1 MLVPKNEIH
10 PPSTE
15 SGYVLFVGGSL
26 DMKILV
32 IGGGGRE
39 HAICWKLSQSKDVR
53 KVYCAP
59 GNAGTAAVAENVE
72 IPVTDIAGLVQFAQ
86 HQQIDLTI
94 VGPEKPL
101 ILGVVDAFEAAGLR
115 IFGPTAENAR
125 LEGSKVFSKQLMK
138 QAGVP
143 TAPFEVFDTAAA
155 ALDYLAAATFPIVI
169 KADGDAAGKGVI
181 VAASLIEGQDAIKRI
196 MVDREFGASGDK
208 VVIEA
213 CLTGPEASL
222 MAFVD
227 GDTVV
232 PMLLAQDHKRIGE
245 GDTGPNTGGMGAYGP
260 VPGISQEE
268 INAMCDVII
277 KPAVRAI
284 KSTGIPYRGV
294 LFAGIMLTPDGPMC
308 LEYNCRFGDP
318 ETEIVLPLLETDLVE
333 VINACVDARLDQ
345 ISVAFSSRSAVTVV
359 LAAHGYP
366 GAVRTGDVI
375 TGLEDAAKLDAVAV
389 FHAGTRFSDDGAVLS
404 SGGRVLTVTATGD
417 SFQEAR
423 QRAYTALDRIHL
435 DGGQYRRDIG
445 WRAVQE
451 G

>member
-1 MLVPKNEIH
+1 
-10 PPSTE
+10 
-15 SGYVLFVGGSL
+15 
-26 DMKILV
+26 MKILV

-39 HAICWKLSQSKDVR
+39 HAICWKLAQSKDVR

-59 GNAGTAAVAENVE
+59 GNAGTAAVAENV
-72 IPVTDIAGLVQFAQ
+72 DIAVSDIAALVQFAQ
-86 HQQIDLTI
+86 HQQIDLTV

-143 TAPFEVFDTAAA
+143 TASFEVFDDPAS
-155 ALDYLAAATFPIVI
+155 ALDYLATAGFPIVI
-169 KADGDAAGKGVI
+169 KADGDAAGKGVV
-181 VAASLIEGQDAIKRI
+181 VAASLAEGQDAIKRI
-196 MVDREFGASGDK
+196 MVDREFGASGER
-208 VVIEA
+208 VVVEA

-222 MAFVD
+222 MAFID

-260 VPGISQEE
+260 VPGISLDD

-345 ISVAFSSRSAVTVV
+345 IDVQFSQRSAVTVV

-366 GAVRTGDVI
+366 GAVRTGDVL
-375 TGLEDAAKLDAVAV
+375 TGLDDAAKLDAVAV
-389 FHAGTRFSDDGAVLS
+389 FHAGTRFSESGDVLS

-423 QRAYTALDRIHL
+423 ERAYAALERIHL

-445 WRAVQE
+445 WRAIQE

>member
-1 MLVPKNEIH
+1 
-10 PPSTE
+10 
-15 SGYVLFVGGSL
+15 
-26 DMKILV
+26 MKILV

-39 HAICWKLSQSKDVR
+39 HAICWKLAQSKDVH

-59 GNAGTAAVAENVE
+59 GNAGTAAVAENAD
-72 IPVTDIAGLVQFAQ
+72 IAVTDIAGLVQFAQ
-86 HQQIDLTI
+86 HQQIDLTV

-115 IFGPTAENAR
+115 IFGPTAENAQ

-143 TAPFEVFDTAAA
+143 TASFEVFETAPD
-155 ALDYLAAATFPIVI
+155 ALAYLAAATYPIVI
-169 KADGDAAGKGVI
+169 KADGDAAGKGVV
-181 VAASLIEGQDAIKRI
+181 VAASLEEAQDAITRI
-196 MVDREFGASGDK
+196 MVTREFGASGDK

-213 CLTGPEASL
+213 CLNGPEASL

-260 VPGISQEE
+260 VPGISQDE

-277 KPAVRAI
+277 KPVVRAI

-345 ISVAFSSRSAVTVV
+345 IDVVFSRRSAVTVV

-375 TGLEDAAKLDAVAV
+375 SGLEDAVKLDAVAV
-389 FHAGTRFSDDGAVLS
+389 FHAGTRLAEDGTVHS
-404 SGGRVLTVTATGD
+404 SGGRVLTVTSTGD
-417 SFQEAR
+417 SFEEAR
-423 QRAYTALDRIHL
+423 ERAYAALDRIHM
-435 DGGQYRRDIG
+435 DGGQFRRDIG
-445 WRAVQE
+445 WRAAQE

>member
-1 MLVPKNEIH
+1 
-10 PPSTE
+10 
-15 SGYVLFVGGSL
+15 
-26 DMKILV
+26 MKILV

-39 HAICWKLSQSKDVR
+39 HAICWKLAQSKDVH

-59 GNAGTAAVAENVE
+59 GNAGTAAVAENVD
-72 IPVTDIAGLVQFAQ
+72 IAVTDIAGLVQFAQ
-86 HQQIDLTI
+86 HQQIDLTV

-115 IFGPTAENAR
+115 IFGPTAENAQ

-143 TAPFEVFDTAAA
+143 TASFEVFETAPD
-155 ALDYLAAATFPIVI
+155 ALAYLAAATYPIVI
-169 KADGDAAGKGVI
+169 KADGDAAGKGVV
-181 VAASLIEGQDAIKRI
+181 VAASLEEAQDAITRI
-196 MVDREFGASGDK
+196 MVTREFGASGDK
-208 VVIEA
+208 DVIEA
-213 CLTGPEASL
+213 CLNGPEASL

-260 VPGISQEE
+260 VPGISQDE

-277 KPAVRAI
+277 KPVVRAI

-345 ISVAFSSRSAVTVV
+345 IDVVFSRRSAVTVV

-375 TGLEDAAKLDAVAV
+375 SGLEDAVKLDAVAV
-389 FHAGTRFSDDGAVLS
+389 FHAGTRLAEDGTVHS
-404 SGGRVLTVTATGD
+404 SGGRVLTVTSTGD
-417 SFQEAR
+417 SFEEAR
-423 QRAYTALDRIHL
+423 ERAYAALDRIHM
-435 DGGQYRRDIG
+435 DGGQFRRDIG
-445 WRAVQE
+445 WRAAQE

>member
-1 MLVPKNEIH
+1 
-10 PPSTE
+10 
-15 SGYVLFVGGSL
+15 
-26 DMKILV
+26 MKILV

-39 HAICWKLSQSKDVR
+39 HAICWKLAQSKDVH

-59 GNAGTAAVAENVE
+59 GNAGTAAVAENVD
-72 IPVTDIAGLVQFAQ
+72 IAVTDIAGLVQFAQ
-86 HQQIDLTI
+86 HQQIDLTV

-115 IFGPTAENAR
+115 IFGPTAENAQ

-143 TAPFEVFDTAAA
+143 TASFEVFETAPD
-155 ALDYLAAATFPIVI
+155 ALAYLAAATYPIVI
-169 KADGDAAGKGVI
+169 KADGDAAGKGVV
-181 VAASLIEGQDAIKRI
+181 VAASLEEAQDAITRI
-196 MVDREFGASGDK
+196 MVTREFGASGDK

-213 CLTGPEASL
+213 CLNGPEASL

-260 VPGISQEE
+260 VPGISQDE

-277 KPAVRAI
+277 KPVVRAI

-345 ISVAFSSRSAVTVV
+345 IDVVFSRRSAVTVV

-375 TGLEDAAKLDAVAV
+375 SGLEDAVKLDAVAV
-389 FHAGTRFSDDGAVLS
+389 FHAGTRLAEDGTVHS
-404 SGGRVLTVTATGD
+404 SGGRVLTVTSTGD
-417 SFQEAR
+417 SFEEAR
-423 QRAYTALDRIHL
+423 ERAYAALDRIHM
-435 DGGQYRRDIG
+435 DGGQFRRDIG
-445 WRAVQE
+445 WRAAQE

>member
-1 MLVPKNEIH
+1 
-10 PPSTE
+10 
-15 SGYVLFVGGSL
+15 
-26 DMKILV
+26 MKILV

-39 HAICWKLSQSKDVR
+39 HAICWKLAQSKDVH

-59 GNAGTAAVAENVE
+59 GNAGTAAVAENVD
-72 IPVTDIAGLVQFAQ
+72 IAVTDIAGLVQFAQ
-86 HQQIDLTI
+86 HQQIDLTV

-115 IFGPTAENAR
+115 IFGPTAENAQ

-143 TAPFEVFDTAAA
+143 TASFEVFETAPD
-155 ALDYLAAATFPIVI
+155 ALAYLAAATYPIVI
-169 KADGDAAGKGVI
+169 KAGGDAAGKGVV
-181 VAASLIEGQDAIKRI
+181 VAASLEEAQDAITRI
-196 MVDREFGASGDK
+196 MVTREFGKSGDK

-213 CLTGPEASL
+213 CLNGPEASL

-260 VPGISQEE
+260 VPGISQDE

-277 KPAVRAI
+277 KPVVRAI

-345 ISVAFSSRSAVTVV
+345 IDVVFSRRSAVTVV

-375 TGLEDAAKLDAVAV
+375 SGLEDAVKLDAVAV
-389 FHAGTRFSDDGAVLS
+389 FHAGTRLAEDGTVHS
-404 SGGRVLTVTATGD
+404 SGGRVLTVTSTGD
-417 SFQEAR
+417 TFEEAR
-423 QRAYTALDRIHL
+423 ERAYAALDRIHM
-435 DGGQYRRDIG
+435 DGGQFRRDIG
-445 WRAVQE
+445 WRATQE

>member
-1 MLVPKNEIH
+1 
-10 PPSTE
+10 
-15 SGYVLFVGGSL
+15 
-26 DMKILV
+26 MKILV

-39 HAICWKLSQSKDVR
+39 HAICWKLAQSKDVH

-59 GNAGTAAVAENVE
+59 GNAGTAAVAENVD
-72 IPVTDIAGLVQFAQ
+72 IAVTDIAGLVQFAQ
-86 HQQIDLTI
+86 HQQIDLTV

-115 IFGPTAENAR
+115 IFGPTAENAQ

-143 TAPFEVFDTAAA
+143 TASFEVFETAPD
-155 ALDYLAAATFPIVI
+155 ALAYLAAATYPIVI
-169 KADGDAAGKGVI
+169 KADGDAAGKGVV
-181 VAASLIEGQDAIKRI
+181 VAASLEEAQDAITRI
-196 MVDREFGASGDK
+196 MVTREFGASGDK

-213 CLTGPEASL
+213 CLNGPEASL

-260 VPGISQEE
+260 VPGISQDE

-277 KPAVRAI
+277 KPVVRAI

-345 ISVAFSSRSAVTVV
+345 IDVVFSRRSAVTVV

-375 TGLEDAAKLDAVAV
+375 SGLEDAVKLDAVAV
-389 FHAGTRFSDDGAVLS
+389 FHAGTRLAEDGTVHS
-404 SGGRVLTVTATGD
+404 SGGRVLTVTSTGD
-417 SFQEAR
+417 SFEEAR
-423 QRAYTALDRIHL
+423 ERAYTALDRIHM
-435 DGGQYRRDIG
+435 DGGQFRRDIG
-445 WRAVQE
+445 WRAIQE

>member
-1 MLVPKNEIH
+1 
-10 PPSTE
+10 
-15 SGYVLFVGGSL
+15 
-26 DMKILV
+26 MKILV

-39 HAICWKLSQSKDVR
+39 HAICWKLAQSKDVH

-59 GNAGTAAVAENVE
+59 GNAGTAAVAENVD
-72 IPVTDIAGLVQFAQ
+72 IAVTDIAGLVQFAQ
-86 HQQIDLTI
+86 HQQIDLTV

-115 IFGPTAENAR
+115 IFGPTAENAQ

-143 TAPFEVFDTAAA
+143 TASFEVFETAPD
-155 ALDYLAAATFPIVI
+155 ALAYLAAATYPIVI
-169 KADGDAAGKGVI
+169 KADGDAAGKGVV
-181 VAASLIEGQDAIKRI
+181 VAASLEEAQDAITRI
-196 MVDREFGASGDK
+196 MVTREFGASGDK

-213 CLTGPEASL
+213 CLNGPEASL

-260 VPGISQEE
+260 VPGISQDE

-277 KPAVRAI
+277 KPVVRAI

-345 ISVAFSSRSAVTVV
+345 IDVVFSRRSAVTVV

-375 TGLEDAAKLDAVAV
+375 SGLEDAVKLDAVAV
-389 FHAGTRFSDDGAVLS
+389 FHAGTRLAEDGTVHS
-404 SGGRVLTVTATGD
+404 SGGRVLTVTSTGD
-417 SFQEAR
+417 SFEEAR
-423 QRAYTALDRIHL
+423 ERAYAALERIHM
-435 DGGQYRRDIG
+435 DGGQFRRDIG
-445 WRAVQE
+445 WRATQE